1 MPSKT
6 RPYEQFGSYILF
18 KKLESDALSEL
29 WRAGRI
35 DDRHLGPV
43 VALRKL
49 TGGNR
54 QALAESANEAHAVAP
69 MLTENSF
76 VKQQVID
83 VFNGIPYVAHEYS
96 SGRSLRHV
104 VDRARGGAGITPN
117 PIPVDQAILI
127 AEKVALSLATM
138 GDLRYNSERLTH
150 GGLIPQFIWITDDGE
165 VRVAGQRLGK
175 GLIASLKDPKVAAP
189 IGRYFSP
196 EYQHSGEATR
206 SSEVFSM
213 GAILYLLVTGNEPP
227 DAVHVSAFSQA
238 VHATKTTSGQ
248 TVPDD
253 IRAILEK
260 SLVIDPARRHESV
273 ADMKQALSALAHGG
287 KYSATTFN
295 LAFYLSTLLK
305 KEVEGETVDREK
317 ESKVNIA
324 PYLEHQLE
332 VSAPILLL
340 PPKRSRNKA
349 PLVIGAAIAVAVVA
363 VAGLWELFG
372 VKSGA
377 RSQIAAAR
385 PAAPP
390 VAKPAI
396 VPQPIVA
403 TASPAAATA
412 TIDPAAQ
419 KKAFEDAV
427 KQKMQEEMLK
437 MQSQFDK
444 QLQQKKGK
452 NAAVENTPP
461 PVLTASVTP
470 QRAPET
476 LDDRSPSAA
485 AFDERRLAART
496 DTVTPTQIVPAMTQT
511 QAPVPQPQAPAPVP
525 ASVST
530 IHEGDVIKFDDLDER
545 PVLVSRPHVVYPP
558 IAMKQH
564 IEASVILTALVS
576 ETGDVIDVNV
586 LRGDPRFGFN
596 DSAIRALRGAK
607 YHPAMK
613 DGKRVKTWV
622 PQPIDF
628 KAGQ

>member
-1 MPSKT
+1 VPSKT

-104 VDRARGGAGITPN
+104 VDRARGGAGTTPN

-260 SLVIDPARRHESV
+260 SLVIDPARRYESV

-332 VSAPILLL
+332 ISAPILL

-461 PVLTASVTP
+461 PVLTASVAP

-476 LDDRSPSAA
+476 LDDRSPSAT

-596 DSAIRALRGAK
+596 DAAIRAIRGAK
-607 YHPAMK
+607 YRPAMK